1 MSETDQVYHDD
12 DDGDDDNDDDDDVDD
27 NDDYDDDDEL
37 TATFPPSQQG
47 ARVFAAGKAAL
58 AANTTCMRGSNIKIL
73 QYRNI

>member
-1 MSETDQVYHDD
+1 MVAFCHGGNMPASH
-12 DDGDDDNDDDDDVDD
+12 
-27 NDDYDDDDEL
+27 DYDDDDEL

>member
-12 DDGDDDNDDDDDVDD
+12 DDGDGDDDNDDDNDDDD
-27 NDDYDDDDEL
+27 DDDDEL

-58 AANTTCMRGSNIKIL
+58 AANTTCMQGSNIKIL